1 MWAIFAVALLAVLR
15 RRLGLPPRTWRLAHM
30 LLAVVIVAGSVV
42 HSMLIEGTMETVSKA
57 ALCAL
62 VLAAT
67 VKAMVDLRVWRKRAK
82 SRGEGLPPR

>member
-42 HSMLIEGTMETVSKA
+42 HSMLIEGTMADMLEVGMTEG
-57 ALCAL
+57 
-62 VLAAT
+62 
-67 VKAMVDLRVWRKRAK
+67 DL
-82 SRGEGLPPR
+82 S